1 MPIKGARY
9 RVKTTKGG
17 KKVRLAF
24 KGDGE
29 VVEAQNMETGA
40 THTPEEFAEDKKKSK
55 KKSKKKGKKFKKGA
69 PPVGRKGFAEEV
81 FGENE

>member
-24 KGDGE
+24 KGGE
-29 VVEAQNMETGA
+29 VVEAKNLETGA
-40 THTPEEFAEDKKKSK
+40 THTPSEFKKDR
-55 KKSKKKGKKFKKGA
+55 KGKK
-69 PPVGRKGFAEEV
+69 R
-81 FGENE
+81 